1 MVGLFV
7 GGFLQVSLVAI
18 NTVLITRQH
27 WAGVFVVSFFI
38 SLFWS
43 FNVKRV
49 AFGGAWDRIV
59 YALGAACG
67 GLAGLALGLLIS
79 KI

>member
-1 MVGLFV
+1 M
-7 GGFLQVSLVAI
+7 SLVAV

-49 AFGGAWDRIV
+49 AFGDLVDRIV
-59 YALGAACG
+59 YALGAALG
-67 GLAGLALGLLIS
+67 GIVGLGLGLIIS